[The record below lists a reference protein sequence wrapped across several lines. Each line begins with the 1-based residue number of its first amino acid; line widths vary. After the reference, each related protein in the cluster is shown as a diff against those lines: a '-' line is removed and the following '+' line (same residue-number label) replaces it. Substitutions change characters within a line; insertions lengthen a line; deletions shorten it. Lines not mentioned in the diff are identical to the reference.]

1 MTRNDAET
9 RLTGNGS
16 NGNDDA
22 ERRRALRRK
31 LPFGRGAI
39 LEVGERTHIVGLA
52 DVSVTGAYLT
62 TRAPLSVGDTYVLRL
77 LMVPERIEMALR
89 AEVVRVAQADHES
102 TDHPRGVAVRF
113 VDVEQTITLVDGSRA
128 EADGEWVGVLGGLQI
143 TLDYRPEQ
151 HVPGL
156 RMLRMQASLGV
167 GPALGGDG
175 GIMWQVRG
183 GLTLQVTE
191 QLGFMFGYRLLELD
205 VENDDYALDGGLQGL
220 FLAGSLRF

>member
-1 MTRNDAET
+1 MTRDDAET

-89 AEVVRVAQADHES
+89 AEVVRVAQSDHES

-113 VDVEQTITLVDGSRA
+113 LEVDDDARER
-128 EADGEWVGVLGGLQI
+128 
-143 TLDYRPEQ
+143 
-151 HVPGL
+151 
-156 RMLRMQASLGV
+156 
-167 GPALGGDG
+167 
-175 GIMWQVRG
+175 
-183 GLTLQVTE
+183 LQVYVAR
-191 QLGFMFGYRLLELD
+191 GPMSRL
-205 VENDDYALDGGLQGL
+205 V
-220 FLAGSLRF
+220 

>member
-1 MTRNDAET
+1 MMRDDAET

-62 TRAPLSVGDTYVLRL
+62 TRAPLSVGDTHRLRL
-77 LMVPERIEMALR
+77 LMVPERIEMTLR
-89 AEVVRVAQADHES
+89 AEVVRVAQSEHES

-113 VDVEQTITLVDGSRA
+113 LDVDDDARER
-128 EADGEWVGVLGGLQI
+128 
-143 TLDYRPEQ
+143 
-151 HVPGL
+151 
-156 RMLRMQASLGV
+156 
-167 GPALGGDG
+167 
-175 GIMWQVRG
+175 
-183 GLTLQVTE
+183 LQVYVARGPMSH
-191 QLGFMFGYRLLELD
+191 LG
-205 VENDDYALDGGLQGL
+205 
-220 FLAGSLRF
+220 

>member
-1 MTRNDAET
+1 MTRDDAET

-62 TRAPLSVGDTYVLRL
+62 TRAPLSVGDTHRLRL
-77 LMVPERIEMALR
+77 LMVPERIEMTLR
-89 AEVVRVAQADHES
+89 AEVVRVSQSEHES

-113 VDVEQTITLVDGSRA
+113 LDVDDDARER
-128 EADGEWVGVLGGLQI
+128 
-143 TLDYRPEQ
+143 
-151 HVPGL
+151 
-156 RMLRMQASLGV
+156 
-167 GPALGGDG
+167 
-175 GIMWQVRG
+175 
-183 GLTLQVTE
+183 LQVYVAR
-191 QLGFMFGYRLLELD
+191 GPMSRL
-205 VENDDYALDGGLQGL
+205 A
-220 FLAGSLRF
+220 